1 MPKRTV
7 AVGAVTKGF
16 ELKEKLREHL
26 LEEGHTVLDLGC
38 YDRERFVAYP
48 SVGEAVA
55 HALHTGDADFGV
67 VVCNF
72 GTSSSLGVAK
82 YRGVCACN
90 CESVKTAEAA
100 RKVNGMNALCL
111 GASVVEPESACA
123 IVDTFVNSE
132 FLDQE
137 GVSEEMKE
145 FRRQAREQI
154 ASSGEIPESRILCGC

>member
-1 MPKRTV
+1 MSKHTV
-7 AVGAVTKGF
+7 ALGAVTKGF
-16 ELKEKLREHL
+16 ELKEALREHL
-26 LEEGHTVLDLGC
+26 MAEGHAVLDLGC
-38 YDRERFVAYP
+38 HDKETFVAYP

-55 HALHTGDADFGV
+55 HALYSGDADFGV

-72 GTSSSLGVAK
+72 GTSGCLGVAK

-100 RKVNGMNALCL
+100 RKVNGVNVICL
-111 GASVVEPESACA
+111 GASVVEPGLAYE
-123 IVDTFVNSE
+123 IVDTFVNSQ

-137 GVSEEMKE
+137 GVPEKLKE

-154 ASSGEIPESRILCGC
+154 ASSGEMPESRILCGF